1 MFGLRKYRQLS
12 DEELIL
18 QNKARPNN
26 KSLAIIYE
34 RYGPLVMGA
43 CMKYLKNIQEAED
56 MTSSIFEKLPEK
68 ILQHE
73 IRYFKSWLY
82 QMTKNECLM
91 KLRKKKVY
99 TQEVNEQILCS
110 VEQEVDKAEKEV
122 QIKQLELALEALKD
136 KQKECVVL
144 FYLEEL
150 SYQEISDRLRIDIKT
165 VKSQIQNGKRNLKIK
180 LEQSHEEE

>member
-26 KSLAIIYE
+26 KTLAVIYE
-34 RYGPLVMGA
+34 RYGHLVLGS

-82 QMTKNECLM
+82 QMSKNECLM

-99 TQEVNEQILCS
+99 TQDVNEQMLS
-110 VEQEVDKAEKEV
+110 SDEQEDDKVEKEV
-122 QIKQLELALEALKD
+122 QIKQLEVALDELKD

-150 SYQEISDRLRIDIKT
+150 SYQEISDRLNLDIKT

-180 LEQSHEEE
+180 LEKSHEED